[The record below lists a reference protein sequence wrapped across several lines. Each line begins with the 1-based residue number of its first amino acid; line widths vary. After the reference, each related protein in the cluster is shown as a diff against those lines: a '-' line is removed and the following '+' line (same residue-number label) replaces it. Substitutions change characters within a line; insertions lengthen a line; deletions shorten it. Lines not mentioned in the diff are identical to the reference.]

1 MSFAGTRD
9 EEMWISDEDE
19 VTECSDIAELD
30 LSVVDY
36 NYYRKLGFQT
46 IGQILRHDAWFFFDQ
61 PVYSFRR
68 FERLLRTLDEY
79 SFRLLGCSK
88 EEYPS
93 VDAIIEQFRA
103 EDRRRFNEELEKLR
117 LEDQREQSRIR
128 SRRYRARQKER
139 KTQLLCAK

>member
-1 MSFAGTRD
+1 MNVAETTD
-9 EEMWISDEDE
+9 ILEEA
-19 VTECSDIAELD
+19 VTVCSDIAELD
-30 LSVVDY
+30 LCVTDY

-46 IGQILRHDAWFFFDQ
+46 IRQFLQHDAWFFFNQ
-61 PVYSFRR
+61 PVYSFHR

-79 SFRLLGCSK
+79 GFRLVGCSK
-88 EEYPS
+88 EQYPS
-93 VDAIIEQFRA
+93 VDTIIEQFRA

>member
-1 MSFAGTRD
+1 MSFARTRD
-9 EEMWISDEDE
+9 EEAWISNEDA

-30 LSVVDY
+30 LCVTDY
-36 NYYRKLGFQT
+36 NYYRKLGFRT
-46 IGQILRHDAWFFFDQ
+46 IGQLLHYDAWFFFDQ

-68 FERLLRTLDEY
+68 FERLLRTLDSY
-79 SFRLLGCSK
+79 GFRLADCSK
-88 EEYPS
+88 EQYPS
-93 VDAIIEQFRA
+93 VDVIIEQFRA